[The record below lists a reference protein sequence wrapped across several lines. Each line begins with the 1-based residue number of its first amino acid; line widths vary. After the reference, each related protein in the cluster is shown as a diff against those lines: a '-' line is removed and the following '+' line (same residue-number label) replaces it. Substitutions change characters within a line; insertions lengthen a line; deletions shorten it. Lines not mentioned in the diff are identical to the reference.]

1 MSNRVTVKTRTSA
14 RENLLRLMNLPA
26 SRFEGVVRTSDG
38 FYLAQVKGDVGY
50 NAFLGKPSAPHD
62 GPGRDAMLEVWN
74 GLDEQEKVEVLALA
88 ARPGDGSPILL
99 ERDFGVPVREAA

>member
-1 MSNRVTVKTRTSA
+1 MSNRVAVSTRSA
-14 RENLLRLMNLPA
+14 RDNLLRLMNLPP
-26 SRFEGVVRTSDG
+26 SRFDGVVRTSDG
-38 FYLAQVKGDVGY
+38 FYLAQVKGDIGY
-50 NAFLGKPSAPHD
+50 NAFLGKPSEPHD

-99 ERDFGVPVREAA
+99 ERDFGVPVEKVAA

>member
-1 MSNRVTVKTRTSA
+1 MSNRVAVSTRSA

-26 SRFEGVVRTSDG
+26 SRFEGVIRTSDG
-38 FYLAQVKGDVGY
+38 FYLARVKGDIGY

-62 GPGRDAMLEVWN
+62 GLGRDAMLEVWN
-74 GLDEQEKVEVLALA
+74 GLDEQERVKVLALA

-99 ERDFGVPVREAA
+99 EKDFGVPVK